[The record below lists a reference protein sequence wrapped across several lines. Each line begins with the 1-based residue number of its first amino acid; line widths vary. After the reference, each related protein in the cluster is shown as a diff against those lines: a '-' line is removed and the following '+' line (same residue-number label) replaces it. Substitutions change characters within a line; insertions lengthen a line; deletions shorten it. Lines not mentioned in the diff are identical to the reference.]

1 MKKVLLFF
9 AVAFAVAACT
19 SKSTPIVVESADST
33 VVMTDS
39 TVVDSIAVDSA
50 KVAPEVIQ

>member
-39 TVVDSIAVDSA
+39 TVIDSIAVDSA